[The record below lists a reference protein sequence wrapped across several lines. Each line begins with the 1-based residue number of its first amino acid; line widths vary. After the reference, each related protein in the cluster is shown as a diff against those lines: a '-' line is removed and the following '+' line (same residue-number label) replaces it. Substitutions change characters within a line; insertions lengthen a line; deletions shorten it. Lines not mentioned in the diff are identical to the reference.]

1 MKNLKL
7 YLPRTGSS
15 QEIHEVNFNLL
26 RKLMKIKIEKI
37 IEFGVGY
44 GNFAEKVINLFKPS
58 IYVGID
64 INEEVKLKIPKI
76 IELLILDLNNDKI
89 PYPDEYFDLG
99 IACEVIEHLA
109 NPDNLLSEAS
119 RVIKKGGYF
128 LISTPNLASWLN
140 RILLMLGLVPIHYE
154 ISWKYRL
161 GDSVIGLP
169 PRKYIASGHIKLYTY
184 HALLEHLR
192 LYNFIPVK
200 QSSIKYSLQFT
211 NKYVNKLYHAM
222 NYILSFSPSLSNGF
236 AILAKKI

>member
-1 MKNLKL
+1 MNNLKL
-7 YLPRTGSS
+7 YLPRTVSV

-26 RKLMKIKIEKI
+26 RTLNKIKIEKI

-58 IYVGID
+58 IYVGVE

-128 LISTPNLASWLN
+128 LISTPNLASWIN
-140 RILLMLGLVPIHYE
+140 RILLMLGLVPIQYE
-154 ISWKYRL
+154 ISWEYRL
-161 GDSVIGLP
+161 GDSLIGLP
-169 PRKYIASGHIKLYTY
+169 PRKHSAGGHVKLYTY
-184 HALLEHLR
+184 HALLDHLR
-192 LYNFIPVK
+192 IYNFIPIR
-200 QSSIKYSLQFT
+200 QSSIKYSSPFA
-211 NKYVNKLYHAM
+211 NRYVSKIYYVIN
-222 NYILSFSPSLSNGF
+222 NILSFSPSLSNGF

>member
-1 MKNLKL
+1 MSNLKL
-7 YLPRTGSS
+7 YLPKTTYLSH
-15 QEIHEVNFNLL
+15 IHEVNFNLL
-26 RKLMKIKIEKI
+26 RTLMKIRIETI

-44 GNFAEKVINLFKPS
+44 GNFAEKVMNLFKPS

-64 INEEVKLKIPKI
+64 INEEVKQKIPKI
-76 IELLILDLNNDKI
+76 IDLLILDLNNDKI

-140 RILLMLGLVPIHYE
+140 RILLMLGLVPIQYE
-154 ISWKYRL
+154 ISWEYRL

-169 PRKYIASGHIKLYTY
+169 PRKHNAAGHVKLYTY
-184 HALLEHLR
+184 HALIEHLK
-192 LYNFIPVK
+192 LYNFMPVK
-200 QSSIKYSLQFT
+200 QSSIKYPSPI
-211 NKYVNKLYHAM
+211 VNKHISKLYYAI
-222 NYILSFSPSLSNGF
+222 NNILSFSPLLSNGF
-236 AILAKKI
+236 AVLAKKI

>member
-1 MKNLKL
+1 MNNIKL
-7 YLPRTGSS
+7 YLPKTTSPLNFN
-15 QEIHEVNFNLL
+15 ELNFNLL
-26 RKLMKIKIEKI
+26 RTLMKIKIEKI

-44 GNFAEKVINLFKPS
+44 GTFAEKVINLFKPS
-58 IYVGID
+58 IYVGVE
-64 INEEVKLKIPKI
+64 INEEVKLKIPKMI
-76 IELLILDLNNDKI
+76 DLLILDLNNDRI

-140 RILLMLGLVPIHYE
+140 RILLMLGLVPIQYE
-154 ISWKYRL
+154 ISWEYRL
-161 GDSVIGLP
+161 GDSLIGLP
-169 PRKYIASGHIKLYTY
+169 PRKHNAAGHVKLYTY
-184 HALLEHLR
+184 HALLDHLR
-192 LYNFIPVK
+192 IYNFIPVR
-200 QSSIKYSLQFT
+200 QSSIKYPSPFANRYLS
-211 NKYVNKLYHAM
+211 KIYYAI

>member
-1 MKNLKL
+1 MSNPKL
-7 YLPRTGSS
+7 YLPKTTYLSH
-15 QEIHEVNFNLL
+15 IHEVNFNLL
-26 RKLMKIKIEKI
+26 RKLTKIKIETI

-76 IELLILDLNNDKI
+76 IKLLILDLNNDKI

-140 RILLMLGLVPIHYE
+140 RVLLMLGLVPIQYE
-154 ISWKYRL
+154 ISWEYRL

-169 PRKYIASGHIKLYTY
+169 PRKHNAAGHVKLYTY
-184 HALLEHLR
+184 HALIEHLK
-192 LYNFIPVK
+192 LYNFMPVK
-200 QSSIKYSLQFT
+200 QSSIKYPSPI
-211 NKYVNKLYHAM
+211 VNKHISKLYYAI
-222 NYILSFSPSLSNGF
+222 NNILSFSPSLSNGF
-236 AILAKKI
+236 TVLAKKI

>member
-76 IELLILDLNNDKI
+76 IKLLIK
-89 PYPDEYFDLG
+89 
-99 IACEVIEHLA
+99 
-109 NPDNLLSEAS
+109 
-119 RVIKKGGYF
+119 
-128 LISTPNLASWLN
+128 
-140 RILLMLGLVPIHYE
+140 
-154 ISWKYRL
+154 
-161 GDSVIGLP
+161 
-169 PRKYIASGHIKLYTY
+169 
-184 HALLEHLR
+184 
-192 LYNFIPVK
+192 
-200 QSSIKYSLQFT
+200 
-211 NKYVNKLYHAM
+211 
-222 NYILSFSPSLSNGF
+222 
-236 AILAKKI
+236 